1 MAGYNPS
8 DAKPGSE
15 ARNLLAILV
24 GNEEVLVAW
33 DMTDVQAN
41 PPEEG
46 SMSSLFF
53 GDDGGAM
60 KQ

>member
-15 ARNLLAILV
+15 ARKLLAILV

-41 PPEEG
+41 PPKEG

-53 GDDGGAM
+53 GDEGGAM